1 MIWTITKREFTAHI
15 LSLNFSVCLLLS
27 VILTALSSLLLTADY
42 AKRLADYDTGV
53 SQSAEELRRTKV
65 YSLLRPRL
73 HRPPQ
78 PLSILAEGVDRK
90 AGVTL
95 TLSPREVPV
104 RLVGGRGTN
113 EFAVVFPVLDFVGT
127 VTVILSLL
135 ALLLSY
141 DRISGEKEQG
151 TLRLSLATP
160 CPRHQL
166 LLGKYL
172 GGILAL
178 AIPLTMGLLIGLL
191 VALVSPSIHL
201 NALMVGKTCLLPG
214 RSV

>member
-1 MIWTITKREFTAHI
+1 M
-15 LSLNFSVCLLLS
+15 
-27 VILTALSSLLLTADY
+27 
-42 AKRLADYDTGV
+42 
-53 SQSAEELRRTKV
+53 
-65 YSLLRPRL
+65 
-73 HRPPQ
+73 
-78 PLSILAEGVDRK
+78 DRK

-160 CPRHQL
+160 C
-166 LLGKYL
+166 
-172 GGILAL
+172 
-178 AIPLTMGLLIGLL
+178 
-191 VALVSPSIHL
+191 
-201 NALMVGKTCLLPG
+201 LPG
-214 RSV
+214 SRQVPVISFS